1 MDMFAMIGTYESDP
15 FVSVHLTEKYAL
27 IAAIR
32 DVMDF
37 LGVADCDDEEDFKG
51 RFAFDEEVLEGLI
64 RDTEVLDGMQ
74 APQLRPVF
82 RAWAN
87 LEGVWDN
94 CQGYSITVVKTRV
107 QA

>member
-1 MDMFAMIGTYESDP
+1 MDVWVMAGTYENDP

-27 IAAIR
+27 IAAIH
-32 DVMDF
+32 DLMEF
-37 LGVADCDDEEDFKG
+37 LGTEDLADFETRFGSEVADNDGDYFPARGLQE
-51 RFAFDEEVLEGLI
+51 LE
-64 RDTEVLDGMQ
+64 

-82 RAWAN
+82 AAWTG

-94 CQGYSITVVKTRV
+94 CMGYSITVMKSRM